1 MAQVAFPVFSYLP
14 WIRELPDERWAKLE
28 NGSWTGGIGILQRRE
43 VDVVS
48 LSVAI
53 RPDGRSLVIDQP
65 MPIYRH
71 GCQMVIP
78 RFLDC
83 MCLALEA

>member
-1 MAQVAFPVFSYLP
+1 M
-14 WIRELPDERWAKLE
+14 E

-48 LSVAI
+48 LSVAV

-65 MPIYRH
+65 MPIYRQ
-71 GCQMVIP
+71 GCQMAKFDP
-78 RFLDC
+78 FLSLDC
-83 MCLALEA
+83 IRVEGVAEPSPKGQTPTIQRFCL